1 MDFTTVSS
9 AFKQESVDQKL
20 LNHFIYPE
28 EVSFIH
34 FEKTTFT
41 NLSEAIL
48 LTIPVKNSQIQLEV
62 IEVPTSF
69 YDYSVIT
76 SDGQRLPG
84 NKLIK
89 HYRGIV
95 KEDPNSLVAISF
107 LEDEV
112 MGLVA
117 TDAGNFN
124 LSLDTRLGVH
134 VFYNEK
140 NLKQKMHFQCN
151 TQDDGLAYYDPEML
165 FRSSKSASH
174 SVGDCVRL
182 YFEAEHDIYQT
193 RGSIAAVESFITA
206 IFNQVATL
214 YQNENIETSLA
225 EIFVWTSVDPYT
237 SYNLETLLQQFQT
250 HRTNFNGDLGQLLTF
265 RTGVGGGL
273 AAGFNGM
280 CNPNVSATLSVAMLQ
295 NNYETVPIY
304 SWSVFIVAH
313 EFGHLFGSRH
323 THACV
328 WNGNNTAI
336 DGCAGTTEGTCP
348 VPGIP
353 SGGGTI
359 MSYCHWQDA
368 AINFNNGF
376 GLQPGNVFEIV
387 L

>member
-107 LEDEV
+107 FEDEV

-273 AAGFNGM
+273 AAAARPGGAEACPDGAGRTAAGWSGRM
-280 CNPNVSATLSVAMLQ
+280 GGGGVKAAQLPAVSARLDAELKRAFEAAAAANDLTPSQVLRRLIRDYVARYQ
-295 NNYETVPIY
+295 QAEGRHQESENNE
-304 SWSVFIVAH
+304 
-313 EFGHLFGSRH
+313 
-323 THACV
+323 
-328 WNGNNTAI
+328 
-336 DGCAGTTEGTCP
+336 EGR
-348 VPGIP
+348 
-353 SGGGTI
+353 
-359 MSYCHWQDA
+359 A
-368 AINFNNGF
+368 K
-376 GLQPGNVFEIV
+376 
-387 L
+387 